1 MAGDVGRALPPP
13 DSEEFSTLF
22 SQLLHNSPP
31 LGMDPNHSP
40 PDFTPHNNTI
50 DININNNI
58 INNNNNNNN
67 NNPVPSSPSNFNL
80 SDPHH
85 YIPASDAT
93 TFKQHTPDF
102 TSFSVEKSVEA
113 SKPVPPPR
121 SSSSKRSRAAEFH
134 NLSEKRRRS
143 RINEKMKALQNLIP
157 NSNKTDKASM
167 LDEAIEYLKQL
178 QLQVQMLMMR
188 NGLSLHP
195 MSLPGGLRPMIMSQ
209 TGLNLDGSNGFHNST
224 SAIASS
230 SNDESLV
237 RHAFSF
243 PKQCS
248 ISNQSIGV
256 PSVTNIATSDTSST
270 FHPSIKDALYG
281 NMPQLFMDTTTMGK
295 PSPDVS

>member
-157 NSNKTDKASM
+157 NSNK
-167 LDEAIEYLKQL
+167 
-178 QLQVQMLMMR
+178 MLMMR

-209 TGLNLDGSNGFHNST
+209 TGLNLDGSNRFHNST